1 MANDNK
7 KVRVLFMTRRPDKLK
22 RLEFVARHLVNE
34 REVIAALQHSLKA
47 THDIVPVDFSSM
59 SFKKQVLS
67 AYDADILLGFHGAG
81 SNHMFHMNSQREGC
95 CGVIEV
101 FPQRNTCEGEEDS
114 NVCAMALREGHGNHA
129 RYLGY
134 EFDMIVAEDDSFQR
148 PPTDNKGRKKGGL
161 GADHQAVK
169 EECLCE
175 KKRMASPSAPS
186 SSPPIRAGCAIDDS
200 PHPGRELEL
209 FAAPLPP
216 KVAARLICCYDFAFR
231 RVGRRRSCRPSDRRR
246 GD

>member
-1 MANDNK
+1 AKKKTMANDNK

-59 SFKKQVLS
+59 SFKKQVLT

-161 GADHQAVK
+161 GAGSLGLLRRNASAREEEDGKPVGTFIEPSRFVQAV
-169 EECLCE
+169 
-175 KKRMASPSAPS
+175 RSMT
-186 SSPPIRAGCAIDDS
+186 
-200 PHPGRELEL
+200 
-209 FAAPLPP
+209 
-216 KVAARLICCYDFAFR
+216 ARIQ
-231 RVGRRRSCRPSDRRR
+231 GEN
-246 GD
+246 